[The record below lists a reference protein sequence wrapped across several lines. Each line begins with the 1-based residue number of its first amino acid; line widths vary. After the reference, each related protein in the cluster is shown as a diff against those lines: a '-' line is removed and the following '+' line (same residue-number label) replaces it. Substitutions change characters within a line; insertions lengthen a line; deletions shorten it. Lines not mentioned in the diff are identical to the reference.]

1 MTTTS
6 AKAMTASPRPITH
19 REMLLCSIPLAILY
33 LLQLGTSKGLSLS
46 GLLSMATYLAFMTLV
61 LPRLYRR
68 PLTIVSMLLLGGGF
82 ALALSLTVNI
92 VHMAFAPWSNSAYF
106 LLVGLSGVDGPSLM
120 IPAFVLLARSTQA
133 LVRLAKSTTLWKR
146 YE

>member
-1 MTTTS
+1 MTTTNS
-6 AKAMTASPRPITH
+6 KPMPSSPRPISR
-19 REMLLCSIPLAILY
+19 REILLCSIPLAILY

-46 GLLSMATYLAFMTLV
+46 GLLSMATYLGFMIVV

-68 PLTIVSMLLLGGGF
+68 PLSIISMLLLGGGF

-120 IPAFVLLARSTQA
+120 IPAVVLLSRSTQA
-133 LVRLAKSTTLWKR
+133 LVRFAKRGRSNQPL
-146 YE
+146 

>member
-6 AKAMTASPRPITH
+6 AKTMSTSPRPITH

-33 LLQLGTSKGLSLS
+33 LLQLSTSKGLSLS
-46 GLLSMATYLAFMTLV
+46 GLLSMATYLAFMIFI

-68 PLTIVSMLLLGGGF
+68 PLSIISMLLLGGGF

-120 IPAFVLLARSTQA
+120 VPAVVLLSRSTQA
-133 LVRLAKSTTLWKR
+133 LVRFAKRRRADSLV
-146 YE
+146 